1 MDQCDSL
8 ITKLIT
14 VLLDWYSGDIRAWL
28 AFEPVLFARL
38 KGQPKRKWHFILISS
53 FLEEKINKRERKVAF
68 DIDSLRISEMQNKHK
83 CHHCTSL
90 ITWLLT

>member
-8 ITKLIT
+8 ITQLIT

-38 KGQPKRKWHFILISS
+38 KGQPKEKMS
-53 FLEEKINKRERKVAF
+53 FY
-68 DIDSLRISEMQNKHK
+68 IDSFFEKFFWEEMRKK
-83 CHHCTSL
+83 
-90 ITWLLT
+90 